1 MNKNCFEKLRAISL
15 LVLIL
20 HFGFF
25 AQAQPVSSSFS
36 NTNWRFVNPK
46 LFGFTVADID
56 FFDNNRGVAVGIG
69 NGTIAYTSDGG
80 ATWRYAAFSYTSA
93 AGALASTAF
102 QDVHFVSANVVYA
115 VGSNGCMAK
124 STDGG
129 ANWSF
134 VRTPLYANAKSINS
148 VWFVNENKGYIGGQN
163 NNTADQAPKLY
174 FTNDGGATWDSLSAP
189 VGGKTVVGLVN
200 NVNSAPLTW
209 DVTAKGKEI
218 QRIIFVN
225 ENVGYVSGSGL
236 GTYESIPNA
245 TSTTTCALTTTTT
258 GSHHASLFWKFSNGS
273 LTDYSISK
281 ERLGYNGI
289 YNAAPNCTYKY
300 ASNSVHT
307 QTIRAIHI
315 VNDTTVLLF
324 SNSNN
329 IIIKVSTGP
338 NSFTPNINVPGLNE
352 IGKYQLL
359 NAPTPPMNNSSSLGA
374 SIPAVNPA
382 FQFSGPWGIVKASNG
397 KLFVPVNSPTI
408 GPENRLM
415 TSVDTGKTWIQE
427 RWLPTG
433 RNYSNFGGTAIDLL
447 PSGRIII
454 AGQSGVIGDSIPGG
468 QWKSNYSMPVT
479 GTFNKMDFADCANG
493 LAAGSAFIAR
503 TADGGKN
510 WTEIIRSDFA
520 NLNIS
525 INSGV
530 YAPGNPAKAYF
541 ATSVGTV
548 YRSTDFTATTPT
560 LDPVLANAGYQMWDV
575 AAAGNDS
582 VWACGY
588 NSSTSTAQGSYVFR
602 SVNSGNSWTTVN
614 VFPTNPSA
622 TNYLLR
628 HIEFPTR
635 LVGYVSGTR
644 DTVWK
649 TTDGGVT
656 WSKVPLPTPGV
667 TPQITYTDMFAL
679 DANTVFLVGNGF
691 PRRVIFRTTD
701 GGSTWQDI
709 TGNAATIFPSN
720 FNSVRFHD
728 LNNGYV
734 GGPGGGMLITNN
746 GGASWRLEIAPSYV
760 GPLSNNN
767 IAISFA
773 PTKVPAGTAFANRKL
788 YVAGAFTKDIF
799 EYGDTT
805 KLYVSSSELM
815 VSSCNNVSNGT
826 VTVTATGGI
835 APYTYSI
842 DGGAFQSSGTFNAIS
857 AGNHNITVKDAACGN
872 ITKTIIVPVR
882 PAPTV
887 SAGAD
892 VTIVEGDDA
901 TLAGTSSGTPATITW
916 TPTASILSGA
926 TTFSPTVK
934 PGTSTTYL
942 MTVIDANGCTST
954 DNATVTVLPWC
965 LKVMDAFTPNGDGM
979 NDKWI
984 VTNNGGQCATNVY
997 VKVFNRYGNE
1007 VYVNNNYQNNWD
1019 GTYNG
1024 KPIPDGTYYYA
1035 ITYKLFNGK
1044 TVLLRGDVT
1053 ILR

>member
-1 MNKNCFEKLRAISL
+1 MNKNCFRKFQTIFL
-15 LVLIL
+15 LVLLL
-20 HFGFF
+20 HFSVM
-25 AQAQPVSSSFS
+25 AQGQAVSSSFS
-36 NTNWRFVNPK
+36 TTNWRFVNPK

-56 FFDNNRGVAVGIG
+56 FFDNNRGVAVGMG

-80 ATWRYAAFSYTSA
+80 AAWRYAAFSYTSP
-93 AGALASTAF
+93 AGSLTSTAF

-115 VGSNGCMAK
+115 VGSNGCMVK

-134 VRTPLYANAKSINS
+134 VRTPLYANSKNINT
-148 VWFVNENKGYIGGQN
+148 VWFINENKGYIGGQA
-163 NNTADQAPKLY
+163 NNTPDQTPKLY
-174 FTNDGGATWDSLSAP
+174 FTNDGGASWDSMAAP
-189 VGGKTVVGLVN
+189 IGGKTRVGLVN

-218 QRIIFVN
+218 NRIIFAN
-225 ENVGYVSGSGL
+225 ENTGYISGSGL

-245 TSTTTCALTTTTT
+245 TSTTTCAVTTITT
-258 GSHHASLFWKFSNGS
+258 GSHHASLFWKFSNGV
-273 LTDYSISK
+273 LYDYSISK

-307 QTIRAIHI
+307 QAYRSMHI

-338 NSFTPNINVPGLNE
+338 GSFTTNINTGGTEP
-352 IGKYQLL
+352 GKYTLL
-359 NAPTPPMNNSSSLGA
+359 NAPTPPLNNSSSLGA
-374 SIPAVNPA
+374 SIPATPTYSLSSPFGVA
-382 FQFSGPWGIVKASNG
+382 KAANG
-397 KLFVPVNSPTI
+397 KLFVPVASPLMF
-408 GPENRLM
+408 PANRML
-415 TSVDTGKTWIQE
+415 TSVDTGKTWIEEQ
-427 RWLPTG
+427 WLPAG
-433 RNYSNFGGTAIDLL
+433 RNYSSFGGTAIDLL
-447 PSGRIII
+447 PSGRLII
-454 AGQSGVIGDSIPGG
+454 AGQSGVIADSIPGG
-468 QWKSNYSMPVT
+468 RWRSDYSMPVT

-493 LAAGSAFIAR
+493 LAAGGGYIAR

-510 WTEIIRSDFA
+510 WTEIVRSDFI

-525 INSGV
+525 INSGA

-548 YRSTDFTATTPT
+548 YRTSDFTAASPT
-560 LDPVLANAGYQMWDV
+560 LDPVLANTGYQMWDV

-588 NSSTSTAQGSYVFR
+588 NSSVSTAQVSYVFR
-602 SVNSGNSWTTVN
+602 SVNGGNTWSTVN
-614 VFPTNPSA
+614 PFPVNPSA
-622 TNYLLR
+622 TNYLIR
-628 HIEFPTR
+628 QIEFPTR
-635 LVGYVSGTR
+635 LVGYVCGTR

-649 TTDGGVT
+649 TSDGGVT
-656 WSKVPLPTPGV
+656 WNKLPLPTPGV

-728 LNNGYV
+728 ANNGYV
-734 GGPGGGMLITNN
+734 GGPGGGLLITNN
-746 GGASWRLEIAPSYV
+746 GGTTWRLEIAPTYV

-773 PTKVPAGTAFANRKL
+773 PKTVPAGTPFANRKL

-815 VSSCNNVSNGT
+815 VSSCNNVANGT
-826 VTVTATGGI
+826 VTVTANGGVS
-835 APYTYSI
+835 PYTYSI
-842 DGGAFQSSGTFNAIS
+842 DGGTFQSSGTFNAIS
-857 AGNHNITVKDAACGN
+857 AGSHNITVRDAACGN
-872 ITKTIIVPVR
+872 ITKSITVPVR

-887 SAGAD
+887 NAGAD
-892 VTIVEGDDA
+892 VTIVEGDDVM
-901 TLAGTSSGTPATITW
+901 LAGISSGTPATIAW
-916 TPTASILSGA
+916 TPTAGVLSGA
-926 TTFSPTVK
+926 ATFTPRVK
-934 PGTSTTYL
+934 PATSTTYL
-942 MTVIDANGCTST
+942 MTVIDANGCTSA
-954 DNATVTVLPWC
+954 DNTTVTVLPWC

-979 NDKWI
+979 NDKWV
-984 VTNNGGQCATNVY
+984 VTNNGGMCATNVY